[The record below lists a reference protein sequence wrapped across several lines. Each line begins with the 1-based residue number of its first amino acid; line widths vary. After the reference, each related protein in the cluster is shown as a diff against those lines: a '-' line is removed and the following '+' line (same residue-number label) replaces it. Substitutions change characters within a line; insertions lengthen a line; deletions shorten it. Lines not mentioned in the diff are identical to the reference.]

1 MAQGTTLS
9 WQLNGIT
16 KLLSFRGF
24 NFENWQSCIPSSHQ
38 CWFISFVVKI
48 VAVLL
53 SYVLSA
59 LDPLFYFAEWQKC
72 VSICLQLLK
81 WMPRQT
87 IFFVF
92 SGTISLLVLRF
103 TLVIYKYFMLL
114 IILSYFTPEDSKSI
128 CSTGQAIFP
137 ATILSNNWFS
147 LFITKLSYS

>member
-1 MAQGTTLS
+1 MAKGTTLS
-9 WQLNGIT
+9 WQLNRIT
-16 KLLSFRGF
+16 KLLTFRSF
-24 NFENWQSCIPSSHQ
+24 NFENWQSCIPSPHQ

-48 VAVLL
+48 VAILL
-53 SYVLSA
+53 SYALSA
-59 LDPLFYFAEWQKC
+59 LDTPVLFRRMEKC

-114 IILSYFTPEDSKSI
+114 IILSYFTTEDSKSI
-128 CSTGQAIFP
+128 CSTAQAIFP
-137 ATILSNNWFS
+137 ETIFSYNWFS
-147 LFITKLSYS
+147 LFITKSSHS